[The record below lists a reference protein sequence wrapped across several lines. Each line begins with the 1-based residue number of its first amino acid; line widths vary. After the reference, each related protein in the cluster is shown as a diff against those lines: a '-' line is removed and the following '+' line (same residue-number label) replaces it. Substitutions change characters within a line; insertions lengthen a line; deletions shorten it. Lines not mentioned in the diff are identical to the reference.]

1 MQRFQT
7 SDIPV
12 FLLTSQVGGL
22 GLTLTAAD
30 RVIIVARPYPTLNNY
45 PHGWL
50 PVHLYLAWP
59 VCFAT
64 MLASVKQL
72 PGR

>member
-1 MQRFQT
+1 MQERVQRFQT

-30 RVIIVARPYPTLNNY
+30 RVVIVVRSFPAFQRT
-45 PHGWL
+45 
-50 PVHLYLAWP
+50 AWMCGE
-59 VCFAT
+59 VE
-64 MLASVKQL
+64 
-72 PGR
+72 